1 MEKLQKNLGMCP
13 DESGDAVYLARA
25 ILSRIEE
32 TEYMNECEIENEKHM
47 LDKPIVE
54 TKIEQIVKVYPNPTK
69 DEFYV
74 EYIGNTDERKIIV
87 ELYSIYGQLEKK
99 IESYNTKI
107 TISTRDLASGI
118 YYYRISV
125 GNDMIR
131 KDKIIILK

>member
-99 IESYNTKI
+99 LESFDSKI
-107 TISTRDLASGI
+107 TVSTRDIASGI
-118 YYYRISV
+118 YYYRVHLDNNVI
-125 GNDMIR
+125 G
-131 KDKIIILK
+131 KDKIVIIK